1 LLLPARIG
9 KLTILAGVR
18 PAGKTLPPH
27 QMAGRHREEPSMS
40 TSSRAAPT
48 LSRRAFAAGTALATG
63 ALASGLGGSAAWAQ
77 KSVITFGSTNATSS
91 HYALAVAMSKAIKQE
106 LPNANV
112 SMIETG
118 ASVDNVRRMTKG
130 EIDFGLVMLDT
141 MVQAET
147 GSGPFK
153 NRAVP
158 DMAVLYAYDS
168 VSLQMAVRVDSKV
181 ERIADLTDKKF
192 SAGIHGSGAEVLT
205 HQIFDVLGVKPRW
218 VAGSVSDAVQG
229 IQNRQLV
236 GYSKYGVGAGL
247 DATMRELLTS
257 NPMKFVSL
265 SGDEVKKLQ
274 GKVKG
279 VAFEELPAGT
289 IPGEPAATV
298 PVVLAT
304 YSARTGTMD
313 DATAYAIAKAIY
325 ENRQFLIEVFP
336 HLKNFDFKAQSLKVE
351 SLGVKLHP
359 GARKY
364 WMSLA

>member
-1 LLLPARIG
+1 MTARRN
-9 KLTILAGVR
+9 T
-18 PAGKTLPPH
+18 
-27 QMAGRHREEPSMS
+27 
-40 TSSRAAPT
+40 API
-48 LSRRAFAAGTALATG
+48 LSRRAFSGTAA
-63 ALASGLGGSAAWAQ
+63 ALAVGLASRAARAQ
-77 KSVITFGSTNATSS
+77 KAVITFGSTNATSS
-91 HYALAVAMSKAIKQE
+91 NYALAVAMSKAIKKE

-141 MVQAET
+141 MIQAESGT
-147 GSGPFK
+147 GPFK
-153 NRAVP
+153 NHAVP
-158 DMAVLYAYDS
+158 DVAVLYAYDA
-168 VSLQMAVRVDSKV
+168 VSLQMAVRIDSKV
-181 ERIADLTDKKF
+181 NRVADLSGKKF

-205 HQIFDVLGVKPRW
+205 HQIFDALGVKPQW
-218 VAGSVSDAVQG
+218 VAGSISDAVEG

-265 SGDEVKKLQ
+265 SEDEVKKLQ
-274 GKVKG
+274 TAVKG

-289 IPGEPAATV
+289 IPGQPAATV

-325 ENRQFLIEVFP
+325 ENRQFLIDVFP
-336 HLKNFDFKAQSLKVE
+336 HLKNFDFKKQSLKTE
-351 SLGVKLHP
+351 SLGLRLHP
-359 GARKY
+359 GAKKY